1 MRGLQREIGVDARMT
16 TECPATPATAAPQG
30 LGRWLPLF
38 LIVGLFFLWGAA
50 NNLNDV
56 LIAQFKKAFVLDDFQ
71 AGLVQSAFYLGY
83 FLVAMPAAMFMR
95 RYGYKQAVVLGLM
108 LYGAGALLFWP
119 AAELRTYG
127 MFLFA
132 LFVIA
137 TGLAFLETSA
147 NPLMTVLGP
156 PDGAARRLNFAQAFN
171 PLGSIAGVLVG
182 QHFILAGAERTPA
195 QLVAMSAAERTA
207 YYADATHA
215 VQLPYLCIGL
225 VVLVWAVLVLLAS
238 FPAVTAPHALATHAA
253 GRNGVL
259 ARLLRDRGFTG
270 AMAAQF
276 FYVGAQVGVWSYT
289 IRYVQAAMPGTSA
302 QAAANFILAGLVCF
316 MLGRFAGTA
325 LMKYLA
331 PVRLLLAFALVNVV
345 LALYA
350 LAWPG
355 MGGACALVACSF
367 FMSVMY
373 PTIFA
378 LGVEGMD
385 DDERKLGSAL
395 LVMTIIG
402 GAALTAA
409 MGKVSDLAGIAR
421 ALSVPAL
428 GFAVVAWFAWRRLPR
443 AGKAGG

>member
-1 MRGLQREIGVDARMT
+1 MRRLQRESGVDARMT
-16 TECPATPATAAPQG
+16 TEYPATPANAVPRG
-30 LGRWLPLF
+30 IRRWLPLF

-56 LIAQFKKAFVLDDFQ
+56 LIAQFKMAFVLDDFQ

-95 RYGYKQAVVLGLM
+95 RFGYKEAVVVGLV

-119 AAELRTYG
+119 AAQLRTYG

-156 PDGAARRLNFAQAFN
+156 REGAARRLNFAQAFN
-171 PLGSIAGVLVG
+171 PLGSIAGVLIG
-182 QHFILAGAERTPA
+182 KHFILAGVEHTPQ
-195 QLVAMSAAERTA
+195 QLAAMGAAERATYYTA
-207 YYADATHA
+207 ATHA
-215 VQLPYLCIGL
+215 VQGPYLCIGL
-225 VVLVWAVLVLLAS
+225 VVLAWALLVLVMR
-238 FPAVTAPHALATHAA
+238 FPAVAAPHVPATRATGHDGA
-253 GRNGVL
+253 L

-289 IRYVQAAMPGTSA
+289 IRYVQATMPGTSA
-302 QAAANFILAGLVCF
+302 HAAANFILVALVCF
-316 MLGRFAGTA
+316 MAGRFVGAA

-331 PVRLLLAFALVNVV
+331 PVRLLLAFAAINVV
-345 LALYA
+345 LTLYA
-350 LAWPG
+350 LLQPG

-402 GAALTAA
+402 GAVLTAA
-409 MGKVSDLAGIAR
+409 MGAVSDRAGIAR
-421 ALSVPAL
+421 ALGVPAL
-428 GFAVVAWFAWRRLPR
+428 SFAVVAWFAWRRLPR
-443 AGKAGG
+443 GGKAAS

>member
-1 MRGLQREIGVDARMT
+1 MQRERGVDVQVMT
-16 TECPATPATAAPQG
+16 ESPATMVATVPKG
-30 LGRWLPLF
+30 IHRWLPLF
-38 LIVGLFFLWGAA
+38 LIVGLFFLWGGA

-56 LIAQFKKAFVLDDFQ
+56 LIPQFKKAFVLDDFQ

-95 RYGYKQAVVLGLM
+95 RFGYKQAVVFGLV

-119 AAELRTYG
+119 AAQMRTYG
-127 MFLFA
+127 MFLFG

-137 TGLAFLETSA
+137 AGLAFLETSA

-156 PDGAARRLNFAQAFN
+156 REGAARRLNFAQAFN
-171 PLGSIAGVLVG
+171 PLGSIAGVVIG
-182 QHFILAGAERTPA
+182 KYFILSGVEHTS
-195 QLVAMSAAERTA
+195 QQVAAMNAVERTA
-207 YYADATHA
+207 YYAEATHA
-215 VQLPYLCIGL
+215 VQWPYLCVGL
-225 VVLVWAVLVLLAS
+225 VVLGWAILVLLVR
-238 FPAVTAPHALATHAA
+238 FPAVAAPHELATRATGHDGA
-253 GRNGVL
+253 L
-259 ARLLRDRGFTG
+259 ARLLRDRNFTS

-289 IRYVQAAMPGTSA
+289 IRYVQATMPGTSA
-302 QAAANFILAGLVCF
+302 HAAANFILVALLCF
-316 MLGRFAGTA
+316 MAGRFAGTA

-331 PVRLLLAFALVNVV
+331 PVRLLLAFAAINVV
-345 LALYA
+345 LTLFAL
-350 LAWPG
+350 LRPG
-355 MGGACALVACSF
+355 MDGACALVTCSF

-402 GAALTAA
+402 GAVLTAA

-428 GFAVVAWFAWRRLPR
+428 GFAVVAWFAWRRLSRRPGEG
-443 AGKAGG
+443 A

>member
-1 MRGLQREIGVDARMT
+1 MHELQREIGVDARMT
-16 TECPATPATAAPQG
+16 TEYPATPATAAPQG
-30 LGRWLPLF
+30 IRRWLPLF

-56 LIAQFKKAFVLDDFQ
+56 LIAQFKMAFVLDDFQ

-95 RYGYKQAVVLGLM
+95 RFGYKEAVVVGLV
-108 LYGAGALLFWP
+108 LYGVGALLFWP
-119 AAELRTYG
+119 AAQLRTYG

-156 PDGAARRLNFAQAFN
+156 REGAARRLNFAQAFN
-171 PLGSIAGVLVG
+171 PLGSIAGVLIG
-182 QHFILAGAERTPA
+182 KHFILAGVEHTPQ
-195 QLVAMSAAERTA
+195 QLAAMGAAERTA
-207 YYADATHA
+207 YYTAATHA
-215 VQLPYLCIGL
+215 VQGPYLCIGL
-225 VVLVWAVLVLLAS
+225 VVLAWAALVLVMR
-238 FPAVTAPHALATHAA
+238 FPAVAAPHVLTTRATGHDGA
-253 GRNGVL
+253 L
-259 ARLLRDRGFTG
+259 ARLLRDRGFTS

-289 IRYVQAAMPGTSA
+289 IRYVQATMPGTSA
-302 QAAANFILAGLVCF
+302 HAAADFILAALVCF
-316 MLGRFAGTA
+316 MAGRFVGTA
-325 LMKYLA
+325 LMRYLA
-331 PVRLLLAFALVNVV
+331 PVRLLLAFAAINVV
-345 LALYA
+345 LTLYA
-350 LAWPG
+350 LLQPG
-355 MGGACALVACSF
+355 LGGACALVACSF

-402 GAALTAA
+402 GAVLTAA
-409 MGKVSDLAGIAR
+409 MGAVSDLAGIAR

-428 GFAVVAWFAWRRLPR
+428 SFAVVMWFAWRRLSH
-443 AGKAGG
+443 AGRVGT

>member
-1 MRGLQREIGVDARMT
+1 MDYAT
-16 TECPATPATAAPQG
+16 TESSAPAAATVPA
-30 LGRWLPLF
+30 GRRAWLPLA
-38 LIVGLFFLWGAA
+38 LIVGLFFLWGGA

-95 RYGYKQAVVLGLM
+95 RFGYKQAVVLGLA

-127 MFLFA
+127 VFLFA

-156 PDGAARRLNFAQAFN
+156 PGGAARRLNFAQAFN

-182 QHFILAGAERTPA
+182 QRFILADMEHTPA
-195 QLVAMSAAERTA
+195 QLAAMSAAGRAA
-207 YYADATHA
+207 YYADATRA

-225 VVLVWAVLVLLAS
+225 VVLAWAVLVLLAR
-238 FPAVTAPHALATHAA
+238 FPAVTASHAPAAHAA
-253 GRNGVL
+253 GRDGVL
-259 ARLLRDRGFTG
+259 TRLLRDRGFTG

-289 IRYVQAAMPGTSA
+289 IRYVQATMPGTSA
-302 QAAANFILAGLVCF
+302 HAAANFILAALVCF
-316 MLGRFAGTA
+316 MAGRFVGAA

-331 PVRLLLAFALVNVV
+331 PVRLLLAFAAINV
-345 LALYA
+345 ALSLFA
-350 LAWPG
+350 LLHPG

-402 GAALTAA
+402 GAVLTAA
-409 MGKVSDLAGIAR
+409 MGAVSDHAGIAR
-421 ALSVPAL
+421 ALGVPAL

-443 AGKAGG
+443 TGGAGA